1 MSIKDRKSWAEEHG
15 QVQIIDDYCSGLR
28 GLEAFERYVQ
38 DHKASLAG
46 PVAAQAVGVVRSR
59 IKHLGVEGGGSSG
72 GGGGVRAFEPEVVK
86 QLSQVC
92 GQVRNSPKKSLPSL
106 CIVAVKCLS
115 RSLGQHVTRS
125 SGAT

>member
-1 MSIKDRKSWAEEHG
+1 MDAIKVSQLWANWTATGHTEQQLVNFITRLKMKHVE
-15 QVQIIDDYCSGLR
+15 D
-28 GLEAFERYVQ
+28 ERV
-38 DHKASLAG
+38 
-46 PVAAQAVGVVRSR
+46 PVAPVAPAMSPRTTTVAGAAYIQ
-59 IKHLGVEGGGSSG
+59 EGGGSSG

-106 CIVAVKCLS
+106 CIVSVKCLS
-115 RSLGQHVTRS
+115 LSLGQHVTRS